1 MPEGLLYGLAVFVL
15 ALGGFFTASTL
26 FCGFWSANRY
36 LATNVFLGL
45 YTREKTV
52 WTGIAAFSAAAIS
65 VFVILTSGSRP
76 VLIPFFGIPY
86 LAGLLLFFLLWPLY
100 RWYTTSPAKKKV
112 PVQARARG
120 LGISASS

>member
-52 WTGIAAFSAAAIS
+52 WTGIAAFSAAALS

-76 VLIPFFGIPY
+76 GLIPY